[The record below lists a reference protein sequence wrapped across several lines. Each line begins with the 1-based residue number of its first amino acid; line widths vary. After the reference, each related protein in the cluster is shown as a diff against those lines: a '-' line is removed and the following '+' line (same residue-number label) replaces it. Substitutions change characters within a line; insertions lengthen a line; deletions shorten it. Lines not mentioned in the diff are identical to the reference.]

1 MAKPIGNITRGTTNP
16 NRLRRVDRWM
26 LWRYQDLLRKN
37 PSALIVDLGFGA
49 KSVTTLEMASRF
61 HENFPS
67 LCFTGLE
74 IDPDR
79 VKLATETSKPLVNF
93 QLGGFE
99 IPTPERPMLVRAF
112 NVLRQYDEP
121 EVRKHWATM
130 QSRLDEN
137 GRLIE
142 GTCDEIGRRAT
153 WIELD
158 RREPLTLSLGFRLQ
172 GLDDPVEVAERLPK
186 ILIHRN
192 TPGNAI
198 HTFLQDLSKSWNS
211 HSGYRVFGPQQRWRA
226 TVNSLRGSWPIVN
239 KVNREGELTIEWS
252 AVSPD

>member
-49 KSVTTLEMASRF
+49 
-61 HENFPS
+61 
-67 LCFTGLE
+67 
-74 IDPDR
+74 
-79 VKLATETSKPLVNF
+79 ATETSKPLVNF

>member
-1 MAKPIGNITRGTTNP
+1 
-16 NRLRRVDRWM
+16 M
-26 LWRYQDLLRKN
+26 LWRYQELLRSK
-37 PSALIVDLGFGA
+37 PSALVVDLGFGA
-49 KSVTTLEMASRF
+49 TSITTLEMAARF
-61 HENFPS
+61 HELFPS
-67 LCFTGLE
+67 LRFTGLE
-74 IDPDR
+74 IDPER
-79 VKLATETSKPLVNF
+79 VKRAATSSLPKVDF

-99 IPTPERPMLVRAF
+99 IPTPEKPLLVRAF

-130 QSRLDEN
+130 QGRLATD

-158 RREPLTLSLGFRLQ
+158 AGAPLTLSLGFRLP
-172 GLDDPVEVAERLPK
+172 GLDDPAEVAERLPK

-192 TPGNAI
+192 TPGNHI
-198 HTFLQDLSKSWNS
+198 HTFLQELSRAWSS

-226 TVNSLRGSWPIVN
+226 TVNSLRENWPIVN
-239 KVNREGELTIEWS
+239 KKNRDGELTVEWS
-252 AVSPD
+252 AIAPD